1 MNVLN
6 IALFEI
12 KKDLRDKRT
21 LIFMLA
27 FPIVLIL
34 ILGTALT
41 NAFHNGVELGDMKL
55 LVKNTAQSQQLQSYW
70 NGFAQ
75 AIGKEG
81 VELTPAANGIDGKKA
96 VQDNQYTAYAEI
108 DDNGIHFYGSSRE
121 TISSNIIQGMLTSFA
136 DKYSLAAAAVKND
149 PEAAHAIIA
158 GEMAPGSFIQES
170 SLDPDRKPGSI
181 DYYAIVESTMI
192 AFYACMSASWLIRGE
207 VKRKTALRLA
217 AAPVGKLEIFAGKVI
232 ASTIINFLCILV
244 VVLFS
249 KFVFNANWGDHLGPV
264 FLLLFTEVLLAV
276 SFGLGIAFLFKDDAA
291 VNGVMMIFV
300 QLASMFGGAYFPV
313 DEASGFFAG
322 IANLSPLRWANEAL
336 MNLIYN
342 DDLQAVFPVMGLN
355 TAIAAAFLAFVAITM
370 RKREAF

>member
-6 IALFEI
+6 IALFEM
-12 KKDLRDKRT
+12 KKDLRDRRT
-21 LIFMLA
+21 LLFMLA

-41 NAFHNGVELGDMKL
+41 NAFHSGIEVGDMKL
-55 LVKNTAQSQQLQSYW
+55 LVNNSAQSQQLQDYW
-70 NGFAQ
+70 NRFAQ
-75 AIGKEG
+75 GIGQEG
-81 VELTPAANGIDGKKA
+81 VELTPAASGIDGKEA
-96 VQDNQYTAYAEI
+96 VAENQFTAYAEI
-108 DDNGIHFYGSSRE
+108 DDNGIRFYGSSRD
-121 TISSNIIQGMLTSFA
+121 TIASNILQGMLTSFA
-136 DKYSLAAAAVKND
+136 DKYSFAAAAVKHN
-149 PEAAHAIIA
+149 PESAHAIIEGSMTA
-158 GEMAPGSFIQES
+158 GSYVQES
-170 SLDPDRKPGSI
+170 SIDPDRKPDSI
-181 DYYAIVESTMI
+181 DYYAIAESTMI

-217 AAPVGKLEIFAGKVI
+217 AAPVFKLEIFAGKVI
-232 ASTIINFLCILV
+232 ASTIINFLCILA

-249 KFVFNANWGDHLGPV
+249 KYAFNANWGDHLGHV

-276 SFGLGIAFLFKDDAA
+276 SFGLGVAFLFKDDA
-291 VNGVMMIFV
+291 VNAVMMIFV
-300 QLASMFGGAYFPV
+300 QVASMVGGAYFPV
-313 DEASGFFAG
+313 DEASGVFGG

-342 DDLQAVFPVMGLN
+342 DDLQAVFPVIALN

>member
-41 NAFHNGVELGDMKL
+41 NAFNSGAELGDMHL

-75 AIGKEG
+75 AISKEG
-81 VELTPAANGIDGKKA
+81 VELTPAADGMDGKKA

-136 DKYSLAAAAVKND
+136 DKYSLAAAALKNN
-149 PEAAHAIIA
+149 PEAADAIIA
-158 GEMAPGSFIQES
+158 WETSASSFIQET

-192 AFYACMSASWLIRGE
+192 ALYACMSASWLIRGE

-217 AAPVGKLEIFAGKVI
+217 AAPVGKMEIFAGKVI
-232 ASTIINFLCILV
+232 ASTIINFLCILT

-249 KFVFNANWGDHLGPV
+249 KYVFHANWGNHLGSV

-276 SFGLGIAFLFKDDAA
+276 SFGLGIAFLFKDDAVNA
-291 VNGVMMIFV
+291 VMTIFV

-313 DEASGFFAG
+313 DEASGVFGG
-322 IANLSPLRWANEAL
+322 IANASPLRWANEAL

-355 TAIAAAFLAFVAITM
+355 TAIAAAFLVFVAITM

>member
-21 LIFMLA
+21 LVFMLA

-41 NAFHNGVELGDMKL
+41 NAFHNGIEVGNMKL

-75 AIGKEG
+75 EIGKEG
-81 VELTPAANGIDGKKA
+81 VELTPAANGINGKEA
-96 VQDNQYTAYAEI
+96 VQDNQFTAYAEI

-149 PEAAHAIIA
+149 PEAAQAIIA
-158 GEMAPGSFIQES
+158 ESTSADSFVQES

-181 DYYAIVESTMI
+181 DYYAIAESTMV
-192 AFYACMSASWLIRGE
+192 AFYACMSASSLIRGE

-232 ASTIINFLCILV
+232 ASTIINFLCILA

-249 KFVFNANWGDHLGPV
+249 KYVFNANWGNHLGSV

-276 SFGLGIAFLFKDDAA
+276 SFGLGIASLFKDDA
-291 VNGVMMIFV
+291 VNPVIMIFV
-300 QLASMFGGAYFPV
+300 QVSSILGGAYSPV
-313 DEASGFFAG
+313 DEASGVFGG
-322 IANLSPLRWANEAL
+322 ITNISPLRWANEAL

-342 DDLQAVFPVMGLN
+342 DDLHAVFPVIGLN
-355 TAIAAAFLAFVAITM
+355 TAIAAAFLTFVAIAM

>member
-1 MNVLN
+1 MNVLR

-12 KKDLRDKRT
+12 KKDLRDRRT
-21 LIFMLA
+21 LLFMLA

-41 NAFHNGVELGDMKL
+41 NAFNSGIEVGDMKL
-55 LVKNTAQSQQLQSYW
+55 LVNNTAQNQQLQSYW

-75 AIGKEG
+75 AIGREG
-81 VELTPAANGIDGKKA
+81 VEVTPAANDIKGKEA
-96 VQDNQYTAYAEI
+96 VQDNQFTAYAEI
-108 DDNGIHFYGSSRE
+108 DDNGIRFYGSSRE

-136 DKYSLAAAAVKND
+136 DKYSLAAAAVRNN
-149 PEAAHAIIA
+149 PEAAEGIIA
-158 GEMAPGSFIQES
+158 GSTSAGSFVQES

-181 DYYAIVESTMI
+181 DYYAIAQSTMI
-192 AFYACMSASWLIRGE
+192 ALYACMSASWLIRGE

-232 ASTIINFLCILV
+232 ASSIINFLCILA

-249 KFVFNANWGDHLGPV
+249 KYAFGANWGHHLGFV

-276 SFGLGIAFLFKDDAA
+276 SFGLGVAFLFKDES
-291 VNGVMMIFV
+291 VNAVMMLFV

-313 DEASGFFAG
+313 DEASGFFSG
-322 IANLSPLRWANEAL
+322 LANVSPLRWANEAL

-342 DDLQAVFPVMGLN
+342 DDLNAVFPVIGLN

>member
-21 LIFMLA
+21 LLLMLA

-41 NAFHNGVELGDMKL
+41 NAFNNGVELGDMNL
-55 LVKNTAQSQQLQSYW
+55 LVKNTAQSPQLQSYW

-81 VELTPAANGIDGKKA
+81 VEFTPAAGGIDGKNA
-96 VQDNQYTAYAEI
+96 VQDNEYTAYAEI
-108 DDNGIHFYGSSRE
+108 DDNGIHFYGSSRQ

-136 DKYSLAAAAVKND
+136 DKYNLAAAALKNS
-149 PEAAHAIIA
+149 PEAADAIIA
-158 GEMAPGSFIQES
+158 GEASVGSFIQES
-170 SLDPDRKPGSI
+170 SLIPDRKPGSI

-232 ASTIINFLCILV
+232 ASTLINFLCILV

-249 KFVFNANWGDHLGPV
+249 KYVFNANWGNHLGSV

-276 SFGLGIAFLFKDDAA
+276 SFGLGIAFLFKDDA
-291 VNGVMMIFV
+291 VNAVMMIFV

-313 DEASGFFAG
+313 DEASGVFAG
-322 IANLSPLRWANEAL
+322 IANASPLRWANEAL
-336 MNLIYN
+336 MKLIYN

>member
-6 IALFEI
+6 IALFEF

-21 LIFMLA
+21 LLLMLA

-41 NAFHNGVELGDMKL
+41 NAFNNGVELDDMNL
-55 LVKNTAQSQQLQSYW
+55 LVKNTAQSAQLQSYW

-75 AIGKEG
+75 SIGKEG
-81 VELTPAANGIDGKKA
+81 VEFTPAEGGVDGKKA
-96 VQDNQYTAYAEI
+96 VQDNKYTAYAEI
-108 DDNGIHFYGSSRE
+108 DDNGIHFYGSSRQ
-121 TISSNIIQGMLTSFA
+121 TISSNILQGMLTSFA
-136 DKYSLAAAAVKND
+136 DKYNLAAAALKNS
-149 PEAAHAIIA
+149 PEAADAIIA
-158 GEMAPGSFIQES
+158 GEASAGSFIQES
-170 SLDPDRKPGSI
+170 SLIPDRKPGSI

-232 ASTIINFLCILV
+232 ASTLINFLCILV

-249 KFVFNANWGDHLGPV
+249 KYVFNANWGNHLGSV

-276 SFGLGIAFLFKDDAA
+276 SFGLGIAFLFKDDA
-291 VNGVMMIFV
+291 VNAVMMIFV

-313 DEASGFFAG
+313 DEASGVFAG
-322 IANLSPLRWANEAL
+322 IANVSPLRWANEAL
-336 MNLIYN
+336 MKLIYN

>member
-1 MNVLN
+1 VNVLN
-6 IALFEI
+6 ITLLEI
-12 KKDLRDKRT
+12 KKSLRDKRT
-21 LIFMLA
+21 LLFMLA

-41 NAFHNGVELGDMKL
+41 NAFHNVNEIGDMKL
-55 LVKNTAQSQQLQSYW
+55 LVKNTAQNQQLQSYW

-75 AIGKEG
+75 AIGQEG
-81 VELTPAANGIDGKKA
+81 IELTPAASGIDGKKA
-96 VQDNQYTAYAEI
+96 VQDNQFTAYAEI

-149 PEAAHAIIA
+149 PEAAQIIIA
-158 GEMAPGSFIQES
+158 GSMSTGSFVQES
-170 SLDPDRKPGSI
+170 SLDPDRKPSSI

-207 VKRKTALRLA
+207 VKRKTSLRLV
-217 AAPVGKLEIFAGKVI
+217 AAPIGKLEIFAGKVI
-232 ASTIINFLCILV
+232 ASTIINFLCILA

-249 KFVFNANWGDHLGPV
+249 KYAFNANWGHHLGSV
-264 FLLLFTEVLLAV
+264 LLLLFTVVLLAV
-276 SFGLGIAFLFKDDAA
+276 SFGLGIAFLFKDDA
-291 VNGVMMIFV
+291 VNAVMMIFV
-300 QLASMFGGAYFPV
+300 QFASMVGGAYFPV
-313 DEASGFFAG
+313 DEASGVFGG
-322 IANLSPLRWANEAL
+322 IALISPLRWANEAL

-342 DDLQAVFPVMGLN
+342 DDLYAVFPVIGLN
-355 TAIAAAFLAFVAITM
+355 TAIAAVFLAFVAFTM